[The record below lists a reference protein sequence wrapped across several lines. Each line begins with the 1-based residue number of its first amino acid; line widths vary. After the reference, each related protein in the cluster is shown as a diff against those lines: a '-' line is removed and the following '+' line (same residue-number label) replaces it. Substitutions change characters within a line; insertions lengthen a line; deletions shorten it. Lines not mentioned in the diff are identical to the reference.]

1 MAGVRRKR
9 EGTRERRMEERKDE
23 REEGQKKLTDIGCQ
37 KGKEERIG
45 RRFEGRQKG
54 RKDRRNKV
62 RIMEPT
68 RTNDGEQQTR
78 RIKMYHIFIW
88 CQCSYSKG
96 ILITRVWAIIIIP
109 NSNRLYILFHV
120 IVTF

>member
-1 MAGVRRKR
+1 
-9 EGTRERRMEERKDE
+9 MEESKDE
-23 REEGQKKLTDIGCQ
+23 RDEGQRKMTDIGRQ

-68 RTNDGEQQTR
+68 RTNNGEQEIGKTR

-88 CQCSYSKG
+88 CQCSYSTG

-120 IVTF
+120 IVKLTF